1 MFVILNPSLFVTLSE
16 AKSLQYLAQGKLR
29 EESHKIN
36 KIDNRDSSA
45 KASE

>member
-1 MFVILNPSLFVTLSE
+1 MVVILNPSPVILSE
-16 AKSLQYLAQGKLR
+16 AKNLDFLAQGRLR

-36 KIDNRDSSA
+36 KINNRDSSA